1 MAAQSTPS
9 NGRRPEPSRPASGES
24 ADDGACVH
32 LNADALHDLVGPIN
46 QMRAMADLILKRNRG
61 KLDGDAETMFGFL
74 QASSDRLENLL
85 SGLRTH
91 MRIIGRR
98 EPYRQFDANAVFAG
112 ALATIQQAIDRSEA
126 VVTHD
131 SLPEVYGDPNQ
142 ICYIFASLI
151 ENSIKFRSQCR
162 PEIHVTA
169 APQES
174 GWQFSICDNG
184 IGIDPRHN
192 ERIFGVFKRV
202 HNDAYPGTGMG
213 LAIASRIVQRHGGR
227 IWVESQL
234 GHGATF
240 FFTLPNAAGDDAYP
254 ASPSRTGLGR
264 MNP

>member
-1 MAAQSTPS
+1 LTGDDMGGQSKAS
-9 NGRRPEPSRPASGES
+9 NGRPASAEL
-24 ADDGACVH
+24 ADDGASVQ

-61 KLDGDAETMFGFL
+61 KLDGDTETMFGFL

-91 MRIIGRR
+91 MRIVGRC
-98 EPYRQFDANAVFAG
+98 EPYRHFDANAIFAG
-112 ALATIQQAIDRSEA
+112 ALATIQQAIDGNEA

-162 PEIHVTA
+162 PEIHIAA
-169 APQES
+169 APQEN
-174 GWQFSICDNG
+174 GWRFSVRDNG
-184 IGIDPRHN
+184 IGIDPRHS
-192 ERIFGVFKRV
+192 ERIFGVFKRI
-202 HNDAYPGTGMG
+202 HNEAYPGTGMG

-240 FFTLPNAAGDDAYP
+240 FFTLPRAAGDDANP
-254 ASPSRTGLGR
+254 ASVSGSGLTR
-264 MNP
+264 IDP